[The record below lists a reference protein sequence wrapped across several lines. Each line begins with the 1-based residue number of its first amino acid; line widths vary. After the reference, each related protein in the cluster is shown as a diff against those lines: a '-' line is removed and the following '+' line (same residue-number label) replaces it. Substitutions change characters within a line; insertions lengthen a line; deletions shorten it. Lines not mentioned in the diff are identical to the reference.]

1 LGSNTIIAQLTMCRS
16 HAKPHKLAK
25 LIMNKG
31 QWEPKIVNW
40 PSLEGSP
47 MPLGVTYIPE
57 EKAYNFALYSKNA
70 LEVALLLFNEE
81 NPVTPVVEVWLKPLS
96 HKTKRVWHCRLKEN
110 ELHGATHYAYRVD
123 GPKNYGGNPQ
133 HAFDPEKLLLDPYA
147 KGVYFPPAFSR
158 EAAKHPGSNAGQ
170 APLGIFRFHATNFDW
185 KEDKSPLHF
194 SDAIIYEVHVKGFTA
209 SHSSGVEKSAR
220 GTYAGLIEKIPY
232 LKELG
237 VTIVELMPVH
247 QFDPQ
252 EGNYWGYMTL
262 NFFSPHLTY
271 ASKPE
276 EANAEFKEMVSALHA
291 AGIEVVL
298 DVVYNHTAEA
308 DHLGPTYSFKGI
320 DNASFYL
327 LTLDPANPYANYS
340 GTGNTLNCADPF
352 IRNLILDSLRYWVTE
367 MHVDGFRFDLASILT
382 RSDDGS
388 IDWDDPPLLSAIRT
402 DPVLSRARLI
412 AEPWDAGG
420 AYQLGTS
427 FPGMFWHQWNG
438 KFRDDI
444 RRFVRGDP
452 GFVPPVMRRLYGS
465 DDLFPDRIAEAR
477 RPFYSINYII
487 AHDGFTLCDLVSYN
501 ERKNQANGHQNTDG
515 PADDYSWNC
524 GFEGNEGVTP
534 EVVALRKR
542 QVKNF
547 FCLLM
552 LSNGIPMFAAG
563 DEFLHTQG
571 GNNNPYNQ
579 DNETTWLNWDRLH
592 LHSDIF
598 RFFKLMISFRKAHP
612 TVCRSKFWREEIR
625 WRGVGPTTD
634 MSFPSRSLAYYLSG
648 KSHQDLDL
656 YVMINAYSEPLTF
669 TIFDGLQKPWSR
681 IVDTSFESPQ
691 DILSP
696 GSEVTVVGSKYL
708 VGPRSIVV
716 LTQ

>member
-1 LGSNTIIAQLTMCRS
+1 MFSLKAG
-16 HAKPHKLAK
+16 
-25 LIMNKG
+25 MNKG

-40 PSLEGSP
+40 PSIEGSP
-47 MPLGVTYIPE
+47 MPLGVTFIPE
-57 EKAYNFALYSKNA
+57 EEAYNFALYSKNA
-70 LEVALLLFNEE
+70 TEVTLLLFEEE
-81 NPVTPVVEVWLKPLS
+81 NHATPIVEVWLEPLG

-110 ELHGATHYAYRVD
+110 ELHGACHYAYRVD
-123 GPKNYGGNPQ
+123 GPKGDGANSRN
-133 HAFDPEKLLLDPYA
+133 AFDPDKFLLDPYA
-147 KGVYFPPAFSR
+147 KGVYFPPTFSR
-158 EAAKHPGSNAGQ
+158 EAAKRPGANAGQ
-170 APLGIFRFHATNFDW
+170 APLGIFRFHPTNFDW
-185 KEDKSPLHF
+185 NEDKSPLHF
-194 SDAIIYEVHVKGFTA
+194 SDAIIYELHVRGFTA
-209 SHSSGVEKSAR
+209 NPSSGLAEPAR

-262 NFFSPHLTY
+262 NFFSPHLAY
-271 ASKPE
+271 ASNRE
-276 EANAEFKEMVSALHA
+276 EANTEFKQMVRALHA
-291 AGIEVVL
+291 AGIEVIL

-308 DHLGPTYSFKGI
+308 DQFGPTYSFKGI

-327 LTLDPANPYANYS
+327 LTHNAERPYADFA

-382 RSDDGS
+382 RSEDGS
-388 IDWDDPPLLSAIRT
+388 IDWNDPPLLSAIRT
-402 DPVLSRARLI
+402 DPVLSTARLI

-444 RRFVRGDP
+444 RRFVRGDLN
-452 GFVPPVMRRLYGS
+452 FVPPVMRRLYGS
-465 DDLFPDRIAEAR
+465 DDLFPDRIVEAR

-487 AHDGFTLCDLVSYN
+487 AHDGFTLYDLVSYN
-501 ERKNQANGHQNTDG
+501 ERRNEANGHQNTDG
-515 PADDYSWNC
+515 PSDDYSFNYGW
-524 GFEGNEGVTP
+524 EGDEGAPP
-534 EVVALRKR
+534 EVIALRKR
-542 QVKNF
+542 QAKNF

-579 DNETTWLNWDRLH
+579 DNETTWLNWERLQKNA
-592 LHSDIF
+592 DIF

-612 TVCRSKFWREEIR
+612 TICRSRFWREEIR

-634 MSFPSRSLAYYLSG
+634 LSYHSKSLAYYLNG
-648 KSHQDLDL
+648 KSQQDLDL
-656 YVMINAYSEPLTF
+656 YVMINAHTEPLSF
-669 TIFDGLQKPWSR
+669 TIFDGLQKPWCR
-681 IVDTSFESPQ
+681 VVDTSFESPQ
-691 DILSP
+691 DILPP
-696 GSEVTVVGSKYL
+696 GNEVTIVGSKYL
-708 VGPRSIVV
+708 VEARSIVV

>member
-1 LGSNTIIAQLTMCRS
+1 
-16 HAKPHKLAK
+16 
-25 LIMNKG
+25 MNKG
-31 QWEPKIVNW
+31 HWKPKSINW
-40 PSLEGSP
+40 PSFEGSP
-47 MPLGVTYIPE
+47 MPLGVTYLPE
-57 EKAYNFALYSKNA
+57 EGAYNFALYSKNA
-70 LEVALLLFNEE
+70 TEVTLLLFHEE
-81 NPVTPVVEVWLKPLS
+81 NHLRPVVEVWLEPLS

-110 ELHGATHYAYRVD
+110 DLHGARDYASRVNAPLTD
-123 GPKNYGGNPQ
+123 AVSSRN
-133 HAFDPEKLLLDPYA
+133 AFDPEKLLLDPYA
-147 KGVYFPPAFSR
+147 KGVYFPANFNR
-158 EAAKHPGSNAGQ
+158 EAAKRPGANAGQ
-170 APLGIFRFHATNFDW
+170 APLGIFRFHAANFDW
-185 KEDKSPLHF
+185 HGDKSPLHF
-194 SDAIIYEVHVKGFTA
+194 SDAIIYELHVRGFTA
-209 SHSSGVEKSAR
+209 SRSSGITEPVR

-276 EANAEFKEMVSALHA
+276 EANNEFKEMVRALHA

-327 LTLDPANPYANYS
+327 FTQNPVNPYANYS

-367 MHVDGFRFDLASILT
+367 MHVDGFRFDLASILP

-388 IDWDDPPLLSAIRT
+388 IDWDEPPLLSAIRT

-444 RRFVRGDP
+444 RRLVRGDL
-452 GFVPPVMRRLYGS
+452 GMVPAVMQRLYGS
-465 DDLFPDRIAEAR
+465 DDLFPDRIEEAR
-477 RPFYSINYII
+477 LPFYSINYII
-487 AHDGFTLCDLVSYN
+487 SHDGFTLYDLVSFEKRHN
-501 ERKNQANGHQNTDG
+501 AANGHENTDG
-515 PADDYSWNC
+515 PADCYSFNC
-524 GFEGNEGVTP
+524 GTEGDELLT
-534 EVVALRKR
+534 EEILLLRKR
-542 QVKNF
+542 QAKNL
-547 FCLLM
+547 FCLLI
-552 LSNGIPMFAAG
+552 LANGIPMFFAG

-579 DNETTWLNWDRLH
+579 DNPTTWLDWSRLERNT
-592 LHSDIF
+592 DFF
-598 RFFKLMISFRKAHP
+598 RFCKRMIAFRKAHP
-612 TVCRSKFWREEIR
+612 SICRSRFWRDDIR

-634 MSFPSRSLAYYLSG
+634 LSFHSQSLAYYLRGASLG
-648 KSHQDLDL
+648 DQGL
-656 YVMINAYSEPLTF
+656 YVMVNASIEPLNF
-669 TIFDGLQKPWSR
+669 TVFDGLSKPWYRVLDTSLASPDDFCEPGEEER
-681 IVDTSFESPQ
+681 VIGSHYQVDT
-691 DILSP
+691 
-696 GSEVTVVGSKYL
+696 K
-708 VGPRSIVV
+708 SIVV
-716 LTQ
+716 LIH